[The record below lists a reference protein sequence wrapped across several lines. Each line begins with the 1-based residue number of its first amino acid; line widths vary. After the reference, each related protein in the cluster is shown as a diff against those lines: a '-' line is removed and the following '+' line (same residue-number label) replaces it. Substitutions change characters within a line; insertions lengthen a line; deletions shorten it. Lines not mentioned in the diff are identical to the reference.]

1 MTCDEFIAKV
11 PGSIGLELISLVIA
25 FLGRK
30 SSAYVCSESG
40 RAHQSTPGFQPTR
53 FRHEQRKRTRWEYGR
68 NQSDN
73 CFRRK
78 EGGGLNVYEAY
89 VFHRW
94 WSESLRAH
102 QTNLE
107 LHTHL
112 SKRRLQ
118 RLIRRRVKLRNTLPL
133 QYLRNRSD
141 VEVTGLKTSIQ
152 PLWIQRKRDRRARLG
167 PQCKRR
173 RNRLL

>member
-40 RAHQSTPGFQPTR
+40 RAPQSTPGFQPTR
-53 FRHEQRKRTRWEYGR
+53 FRHEQRKRMHWEYGR
-68 NQSDN
+68 TRSDN

-78 EGGGLNVYEAY
+78 EGGRSQCLRGLC
-89 VFHRW
+89 FHRW
-94 WSESLRAH
+94 WFESLPAH

-107 LHTHL
+107 LHT
-112 SKRRLQ
+112 
-118 RLIRRRVKLRNTLPL
+118 
-133 QYLRNRSD
+133 
-141 VEVTGLKTSIQ
+141 
-152 PLWIQRKRDRRARLG
+152 
-167 PQCKRR
+167 
-173 RNRLL
+173 